1 MNVSFVPIRSL
12 FFAKIVLHGVNPCSK
27 FTVICDVFTD
37 CFPSAELFVPP
48 FVAGAYGL
56 LHFKGFCLRFQLAS
70 DKFARD
76 ALLRCERLSFIGQK
90 AMFCML
96 KRCRLKL

>member
-56 LHFKGFCLRFQLAS
+56 LHFNRLLLRFSLAFG
-70 DKFARD
+70 KPAKGI
-76 ALLRCERLSFIGQK
+76 LLWRNRWSFMMRK
-90 AMFCML
+90 AMSY
-96 KRCRLKL
+96 K